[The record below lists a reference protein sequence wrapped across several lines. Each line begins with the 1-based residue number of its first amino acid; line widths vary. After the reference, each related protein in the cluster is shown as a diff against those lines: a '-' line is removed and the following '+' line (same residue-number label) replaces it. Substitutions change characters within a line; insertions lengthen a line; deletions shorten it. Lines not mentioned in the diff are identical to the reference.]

1 MTSTEDF
8 GRRELVPLIDKFM
21 AIHPGVV
28 IALHLHDGVVD
39 LVEHNLDLALRNG
52 PLSDSTPKARVV
64 LRGRRVI
71 GASPAYW
78 DAHGRPSH
86 PTDLTKHNCLVVFR
100 PSAPFGTW
108 SFVVD
113 GKPLAVR
120 VSGNRII
127 NDGGVLR
134 HWAKAGYGVTT
145 RVAWDI
151 QRELERGELETVLD
165 EFMPDNAN
173 LYAVTA
179 GGISSRRVRT
189 FIDYLVEEFL
199 KLERPLGLEDLAQL
213 KARIGPTLAA
223 PICTL
228 SPQAASPVSVRE
240 RPSISWRR
248 IWSRTDLSGAA
259 LTTLLANPEKSC
271 RHSSDYHRLDN
282 ARYPT
287 CTRNDGRSRSLR
299 SGLLTAVSVNRD

>member
-1 MTSTEDF
+1 MDTLDALRLYVSIADAGNLTAAARQQSVATSTVTVALQQLEAEAGAALITRSTRRLAFTYEGRQFLADARRILADWDLSIGGVKEGPLKGPIRMTSTEDF

-52 PLSDSTPKARVV
+52 PLSDSTLKARVV

-71 GASPAYW
+71 CASPAYW

-120 VSGNRII
+120 VSGNRIV

-134 HWAKAGYGVTT
+134 HWAKAGYGVTI

-199 KLERPLGLEDLAQL
+199 KLERPLGLEDLA
-213 KARIGPTLAA
+213 
-223 PICTL
+223 
-228 SPQAASPVSVRE
+228 
-240 RPSISWRR
+240 
-248 IWSRTDLSGAA
+248 
-259 LTTLLANPEKSC
+259 
-271 RHSSDYHRLDN
+271 
-282 ARYPT
+282 
-287 CTRNDGRSRSLR
+287 
-299 SGLLTAVSVNRD
+299 